1 MFESF
6 SKSAIEHRYP
16 ARQLWDDMREHFNRE
31 TNWPDPVQ
39 EPIRFGWFCKLY
51 QHQMKQKGVDIVFPK
66 STTKLDVRV

>member
-6 SKSAIEHRYP
+6 SKFAIEPRDP
-16 ARQLWDDMREHFNRE
+16 ALQLWDDMRAHFNRE

-39 EPIRFGWFCKLY
+39 EPIRFAWFCKLY
-51 QHQMKQKGVDIVFPK
+51 QHQMKQQGVDIVFPK